1 MIRLSDIALM
11 RELPAFDAEGRPLG
25 TVDKIFVSDVGKE
38 PRWVTL
44 ASTEARPLLAPLVGA
59 EVSTD
64 GLRLAVT
71 QEQLLGGPEVAADE
85 HLGPDEE
92 AELARY
98 YGFELSDPVPLQAGD
113 PVPRPAEVGALQ
125 REEVGSLTLSAERA
139 VIRTEPVSRQVR
151 VRRHVVT
158 ETQLVE
164 VPLRRE
170 RMIIEKVPL
179 EGGEPELIDE
189 FTVREERVTLVQKD
203 TFLVNDVQL
212 GTELV
217 TETERVTVELAREQ
231 LEVTWEDNAGPV

>member
-11 RELPAFDAEGRPLG
+11 REQPAFDAEDRPLG
-25 TVDKIFVSDVGKE
+25 TVDKIFVSDIGKE

-44 ASTEARPLLAPLVGA
+44 ASTQARPLLAPLVGA

-71 QEQLLGGPEVAADE
+71 RDQLMAGPDIAADE

-98 YGFELSDPVPLQAGD
+98 YGFELSDPVP
-113 PVPRPAEVGALQ
+113 PQ

-139 VIRTEPVSRQVR
+139 VIRTEPVTRQVR

-170 RMIIEKVPL
+170 QMIIEKMPL
-179 EGGEPELIDE
+179 DGGEPELIDE
-189 FTVREERVTLVQKD
+189 FIVREERVTLVQKD

-217 TETERVTVELAREQ
+217 TETQRVTVELAREQ
-231 LEVTWEDNAGPV
+231 LEVTWEDSPRPA